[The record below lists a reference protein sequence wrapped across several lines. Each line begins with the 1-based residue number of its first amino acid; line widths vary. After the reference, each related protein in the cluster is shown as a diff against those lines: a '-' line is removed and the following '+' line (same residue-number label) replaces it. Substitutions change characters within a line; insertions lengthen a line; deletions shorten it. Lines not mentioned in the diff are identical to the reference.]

1 MSKYLYIF
9 DPGHG
14 GLVSGKYV
22 TPGKRSPK
30 FADGHVLY
38 EGVNNRD
45 NVSRLMTAFRAAGL
59 DCIDIVNSQQDVPLS
74 KRVAD
79 ANKLAKTRKSVF
91 ISIHS
96 DAAGDGVN
104 WHPASG
110 ISVYSSKGQTTSDA
124 LASVVIDHLQAKFQS
139 TVKWRFDQTDHDK
152 DKEENFYVL
161 AHTSMPAIL
170 CELGFHTNEA
180 EAKRLL
186 TPDWKDK
193 VVSSLL
199 AAVQAWEQKQ

>member
-14 GLVSGKYV
+14 GLVGGKYV

-30 FADGHVLY
+30 FADGNVLY

-45 NVSRLMTAFRAAGL
+45 NVTRIMAAFRAAGL
-59 DCIDIVNSQQDVPLS
+59 ECVDIVNSNQDVPLS
-74 KRVAD
+74 KRVGD
-79 ANKLAKTRKSVF
+79 ANKLAKGRKAIF

-96 DAAGDGVN
+96 DAAGDGTN

-110 ISVYSSKGQTTSDA
+110 ISVYSSKGQTVSDTF
-124 LASVVIDHLQAKFQS
+124 ASVVIEQLQSKFQS

-161 AHTSMPAIL
+161 AHTAMPAIL
-170 CELGFHTNEA
+170 CELGFHTNQLEA
-180 EAKRLL
+180 QRIL

-193 VVSSLL
+193 IVASLL
-199 AAVQAWEQKQ
+199 AAAQRWEQQH